1 MWFVCLRLTMVL
13 SLYCKQ
19 RILFYYSQGI
29 CSSNGIKRHLEEE
42 EKIVIS
48 RVAIWKFLKR
58 YAKSQCL
65 SRKEG
70 SGRPSKITSEVKAV
84 VERQMESDDETTAYQ
99 LHKLLTDRGYSLSIT
114 TILRCWKELGW
125 TFRGEKFEGPDTSY
139 SLIVLYLEHPHTI
152 ENTIISNVIVI

>member
-1 MWFVCLRLTMVL
+1 MVL

-58 YAKSQCL
+58 YTKLQCL

-99 LHKLLTDRGYSLSIT
+99 LHKLLTDKGYSLSIA
-114 TILRCWKELGW
+114 TILRC
-125 TFRGEKFEGPDTSY
+125 
-139 SLIVLYLEHPHTI
+139 
-152 ENTIISNVIVI
+152 